1 MRIIS
6 GIYKGRRLKTVPGL
20 EVRPTS
26 DRLRETLFNI
36 LTPHIRDS
44 HFLDLCAGSGAI
56 GIEAASR
63 GAGEIVFVDKSRQ
76 SCAILQE
83 NLTMIGGPDNAR
95 IIQRD
100 ALAALKQLENALPP
114 QIAEQENAEAER
126 NGKFDIVYLD
136 PPYDS
141 GIYPDILK
149 QLAGGQLIDGD
160 SIVVVEHRTWTR
172 LEPAYGDL
180 KIYREL
186 KQGSSTLTF
195 FQKASEQEPAET

>member
-36 LTPHIRDS
+36 LTPHIRGS
-44 HFLDLCAGSGAI
+44 HFLDLCAGCGAI

-63 GAGEIVFVDKSRQ
+63 GAGEVVFVDKSRQ
-76 SCAILQE
+76 SCSVLQE
-83 NLTMIGGPDNAR
+83 NLTMIGGLDNAR

-100 ALAALKQLENALPP
+100 ALAALKQLENTLPL
-114 QIAEQENAEAER
+114 QIAEQENGGVER

-141 GIYPDILK
+141 GIYPDILN
-149 QLAGGQLIDGD
+149 QLASGQLIDED

-186 KQGSSTLTF
+186 KQGSSSLAF
-195 FQKASEQEPAET
+195 FSKNI

>member
-36 LTPHIRDS
+36 LTPHIRGS

-63 GAGEIVFVDKSRQ
+63 GAGEVVFVDKSRP
-76 SCAILQE
+76 SCSVLQE
-83 NLTMIGGPDNAR
+83 NLTMIGGLDNAR

-100 ALAALKQLENALPP
+100 ALAALKQLETALPL
-114 QIAEQENAEAER
+114 QTAEQENGGVER

-141 GIYPDILK
+141 GIYSDILN
-149 QLAGGQLIDGD
+149 QLAGGQLIDED

-172 LEPAYGDL
+172 LEQAYGDL

-186 KQGSSTLTF
+186 KQGSSSLAF
-195 FQKASEQEPAET
+195 FQKLSEQGPAET

>member
-6 GIYKGRRLKTVPGL
+6 GTYKGRRLKTVPGL

-36 LTPHIRDS
+36 LTPHIRGS
-44 HFLDLCAGSGAI
+44 RFLDLCAGSGAI

-63 GAGEIVFVDKSRQ
+63 GAIEIVFVDKSRQ
-76 SCAILQE
+76 SCAVLQE
-83 NLTMIGGPDNAR
+83 NLTMIGGLDNAR

-100 ALAALKQLENALPP
+100 ALVVIKQLENALHR
-114 QIAEQENAEAER
+114 QVEDQENISSETS
-126 NGKFDIVYLD
+126 GKFDIVYLD

-141 GIYPDILK
+141 GIYTDILK
-149 QLAGGQLIDGD
+149 QLATSQLIDED

-172 LEPAYGDL
+172 LEPTYGDL
-180 KIYREL
+180 KVYREL
-186 KQGSSTLTF
+186 KQGTSSLTF
-195 FQKASEQEPAET
+195 FQKVSEQEPAET